1 MDRRLL
7 WEDDSE
13 EGEEVDDDMIATEGE
28 RKGRGER
35 EENER
40 KVGER
45 EREREA
51 TTTRERSADCKSVE
65 GRRCCVWEVKPTEWV
80 LRAHTSV
87 INVDDDDQC

>member
-1 MDRRLL
+1 MSTATKLSFHAGKFSIPCSFSMDRRLL

-45 EREREA
+45 ERERGNNDE
-51 TTTRERSADCKSVE
+51 REISR
-65 GRRCCVWEVKPTEWV
+65 
-80 LRAHTSV
+80 L
-87 INVDDDDQC
+87 